1 MARRGKI
8 ASIGAGAAIILLAL
22 TWFAAFHIGP
32 VEHADRSILSGFVG
46 LHRPRVDRLA
56 SFIAQLCNPNPY
68 VYLAAVPVLIAL
80 MRRRPRVAVTLTL
93 IILGANVTTQLLKPL
108 LASPRFSSIPGSESI
123 VSPAS
128 WPSGHATAAMSL
140 ALCLVIAVPPRLR
153 PLAAAL
159 GAAFAI
165 AVSYSFLTLGWHYP
179 TDVFGGFLVA
189 ATWTLAGVAA
199 LSALDVRH
207 PRSASTSTGPLAA
220 RASLLGTLG
229 PPAAATA
236 AGVLL
241 VGIVALARPQGVIA
255 YARAHEAFMLGA
267 GAIAVL
273 GLVIATGLALALRR

>member
-1 MARRGKI
+1 VARRGKI

-46 LHRPRVDRLA
+46 LHRPRVDRVA
-56 SFIAQLCNPNPY
+56 SFIAHLCNPNPY

-80 MRRRPRVAVTLTL
+80 VRRRPRVAVTLTL

-108 LASPRFSSIPGSESI
+108 LAQPRFTSIPGLESI
-123 VSPAS
+123 ISPAS

-189 ATWTLAGVAA
+189 ATWTLAAVAA
-199 LSALDVRH
+199 LSALDARH
-207 PRSASTSTGPLAA
+207 PRSSSTATGPLAA

-229 PPAAATA
+229 PPAAATV

-241 VGIVALARPQGVIA
+241 VGIVALARPQGVIT